1 MNILTRLTEAAKT
14 RVERDK
20 KNLPLPELE
29 RICAAMSSGS
39 KRFAFEKKIAEP
51 GMSFICEIKR
61 ASPSKGVIAEHFPYL
76 GIALDYEAAE
86 ASCVSVL
93 TEPDYFMGSD
103 RYLEEIASVVGLPVL
118 RKDFI
123 IDPYQIYQAR
133 LLGAG
138 AVLLICALLEP
149 ARLKEYTALAD
160 SLGLSALV
168 EARDEREIET
178 ALTSGT
184 RVIGVN
190 NRDLT
195 TFEVDPQNSARRSR
209 GFIYLVSS
217 LGVTGVRDEIGGGIQ
232 SIISEIRRYTDTPI
246 AVGFGIHTPEQAGE
260 LSRHADGVIVGSAI
274 VSIIAEQ
281 GSGTAGK
288 IADYVRLMKANMP
301 PGAEILAAEGCD
313 GKIDIA

>member
-1 MNILTRLTEAAKT
+1 MNILAELAEAAKT

-20 KNLPLPELE
+20 KNLPPPELE
-29 RICAAMSSGS
+29 RICAAMSSCS

-61 ASPSKGVIAEHFPYL
+61 ASPSKGVIAEYFPYL
-76 GIALDYEAAE
+76 DIALDYEAAG

-103 RYLEEIASVVGLPVL
+103 RYLEEIACIVGLPVL

-149 ARLKEYTALAD
+149 SRLKEYTALSD

-168 EARDEREIET
+168 EAHNEREIEA
-178 ALTSGT
+178 ALASGA
-184 RVIGVN
+184 RMIGVN

-195 TFEVDPQNSARRSR
+195 TFEVDPQKSARLRRLVPAKTLFVAESGIKCHDDILSLRQIGVDAVLVGEALMRAPDRQAALR
-209 GFIYLVSS
+209 G
-217 LGVTGVRDEIGGGIQ
+217 
-232 SIISEIRRYTDTPI
+232 
-246 AVGFGIHTPEQAGE
+246 
-260 LSRHADGVIVGSAI
+260 
-274 VSIIAEQ
+274 
-281 GSGTAGK
+281 
-288 IADYVRLMKANMP
+288 LMGN
-301 PGAEILAAEGCD
+301 AA
-313 GKIDIA
+313 